1 MPKIVFQN
9 DVISPL
15 SNTGKTIVFTKV
27 DGVYVITEDGV
38 EVGPLG
44 MGMGSVA
51 GGDLSG
57 TYPNPVVSGLGG
69 IPIDFSAL
77 SAFDVLTYDGTEWI
91 TMPGG
96 TGPPTGAAGGDLGGT
111 YPDPTVI
118 QIGGNPISSDV
129 PDAGDVLQWDGSEW
143 VPSPDLSSNTVT
155 SGAGAWLA
163 GETLAVGDVVR
174 ASSTANTVVRA
185 AHTSFAN
192 ATPVVGLVIALPSV
206 STVTVAYL
214 GEVTWTGSPL
224 TPGAAYYLSSTP
236 GGMTPTATTTPG
248 NVSLRIGFAK
258 NSSTF
263 VIAPGEPI
271 RL

>member
-1 MPKIVFQN
+1 VPKIVFQN
-9 DVISPL
+9 DVVSPL
-15 SNTGKTIVFTKV
+15 SNTGKTIIFTKA

-44 MGMGSVA
+44 AGMGSIA

-57 TYPNPVVSGLGG
+57 TYPNPQVYGLGG
-69 IPIDFSAL
+69 IPIDLSAL
-77 SAFDVLTYDGTEWI
+77 AAFDVLTYDGAEWI

-96 TGPPTGAAGGDLGGT
+96 SGPPTGAAGGDLGGL
-111 YPDPTVI
+111 YPNPTVI
-118 QIGGNPISSDV
+118 QIGGNPISNDV

-143 VPSPDLSSNTVT
+143 VPSASLSSNAVT

-174 ASSTANTVVRA
+174 ASSTPNTVVRA

-192 ATPVVGLVIALPSV
+192 ATPVVGVVIDLPSV
-206 STVTVAYL
+206 STATVAYL
-214 GEVTWTGSPL
+214 GEILWTGAAL
-224 TPGAAYYLSSTP
+224 TPGATYYLSSTP
-236 GGMTPTATTTPG
+236 GGMTLTATTTPG
-248 NVSLRIGFAK
+248 NVSLRVGFAK
-258 NSSTF
+258 NSNTF